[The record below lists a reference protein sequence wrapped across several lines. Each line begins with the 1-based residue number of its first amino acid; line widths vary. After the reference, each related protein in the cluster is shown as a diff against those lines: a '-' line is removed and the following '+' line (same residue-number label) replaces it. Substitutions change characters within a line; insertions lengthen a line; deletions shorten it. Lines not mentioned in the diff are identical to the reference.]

1 LLYCWQESEF
11 QVVHCLIDTNVPSPD
26 CSDCISASV
35 TVVLTVVGI
44 ERLFFLN
51 VKGRKITKGVINHVG
66 MVSSILLLL
75 I

>member
-1 LLYCWQESEF
+1 MY
-11 QVVHCLIDTNVPSPD
+11 QVQIVVIAYQQV
-26 CSDCISASV
+26 ASV

-51 VKGRKITKGVINHVG
+51 VKGHKITKGVINHVG